1 MRTLSNRSRRT
12 AGFTLIE
19 LVVVIIILGI
29 LAAIALPRF
38 MNLQGDARIAKLNA
52 ARGSVVAGAALV
64 HAKVLTRAGVADA
77 AACPGTA
84 ITADNTTT
92 VCSEGG
98 IIGVT
103 NSYPSVVLT
112 ANLGTGN
119 PGIIGAAG
127 LAGVFN
133 PTAAQ
138 LAAEGYTI
146 TGVGT
151 VQTFQI
157 VGATTP
163 ANCSF
168 TYTGPAAA
176 GASPVISAAITTGC

>member
-1 MRTLSNRSRRT
+1 MSAFRNEPRRA

-29 LAAIALPRF
+29 LAAVALPRF

-52 ARGSVVAGAALV
+52 ARGSVAAAAALV

-98 IIGVT
+98 VIGIT

-112 ANLGTGN
+112 AALGTGN

-127 LAGVFN
+127 LEGVFN

-138 LAAEGYTI
+138 LAAQGYTV

-151 VQTFQI
+151 VQTIQI

-176 GASPVISAAITTGC
+176 GASPVISAATTTGC

>member
-1 MRTLSNRSRRT
+1 MKTFISKSRHA

-19 LVVVIIILGI
+19 LIVVIIILGV

-38 MNLQGDARIAKLNA
+38 MNLQGDARAAKANA
-52 ARGSVVAGAALV
+52 ARGSVVAAAAMV
-64 HAKVLTRAGVADA
+64 HGRFLTRSGVADA
-77 AACPGTA
+77 AVCPGTA

-92 VCSEGG
+92 VCSEAGVIG
-98 IIGVT
+98 IT
-103 NSYPSVVLT
+103 NGYPSVTLT
-112 ANLGTGN
+112 AALGAGN

-127 LAGVFN
+127 LSGVFN

-138 LAAEGYTI
+138 LAAEGYTV

-151 VQTFQI
+151 VQTVQI
-157 VGATTP
+157 VGATAP
-163 ANCSF
+163 ATCSF

-176 GASPVISAAITTGC
+176 GAAPLISVVTTTGC

>member
-1 MRTLSNRSRRT
+1 MNAVLARSRHA

-38 MNLQGDARIAKLNA
+38 MNLQGDARVAKLNA
-52 ARGSVVAGAALV
+52 ARGSVVSGAALV
-64 HAKVLTRAGVADA
+64 HAKVLTRAGVADTV
-77 AACPGTA
+77 ACPGTA

-98 IIGVT
+98 VIAVT
-103 NSYPSVVLT
+103 NSYPAVTLT
-112 ANLGTGN
+112 AALGTGN

-127 LAGVFN
+127 LSGVFN
-133 PTAAQ
+133 PTAVQ
-138 LAAEGYTI
+138 LAAEGYTV

-151 VQTFQI
+151 VQTIQI

-168 TYTGPAAA
+168 TYTEPAAT
-176 GASPVISAAITTGC
+176 GASPAITAATTTGC